1 MLFVATGAGA
11 GLCPKIPGT
20 AGTVVAVPL
29 SIALN
34 YIAARSLLVSVAILA
49 WATVCAIVLS
59 AIAADMLSAKDPSVI
74 VIDEIA
80 GFLLA
85 NFNAPAG
92 LMPLL
97 LAFVLFRLFD
107 IVKVYPASYLQELSG
122 GSGIVLDDMVAGLY
136 TFAIIQLLSFGRLI

>member
-1 MLFVATGAGA
+1 
-11 GLCPKIPGT
+11 
-20 AGTVVAVPL
+20 
-29 SIALN
+29 
-34 YIAARSLLVSVAILA
+34 
-49 WATVCAIVLS
+49 VLS